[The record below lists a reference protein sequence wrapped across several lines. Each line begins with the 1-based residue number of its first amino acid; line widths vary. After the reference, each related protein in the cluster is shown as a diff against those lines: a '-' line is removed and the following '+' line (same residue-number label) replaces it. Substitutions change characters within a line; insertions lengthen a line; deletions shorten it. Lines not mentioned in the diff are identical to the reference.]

1 MTALRSALRS
11 AIRPAVRS
19 AITLNTGG
27 GVSWSQWIAGLT
39 AAQVLDVDFSYTDR
53 HFQDTSGVTLADD
66 AGENIALASDSA
78 FWDGKTFAA
87 LVASQPE
94 LVSNGDFGSLTGWS
108 GLSATLVGGEA
119 QITGVG
125 AMNSS
130 AANWFAQTVGYS
142 RYSWYRVAYE
152 ATHVSTASS
161 LEAGFGYNPK
171 RVVTSAA
178 NGGVKSGYM
187 FFAQADSL
195 GGGAPWQVTSFA
207 AGSTAVWKVDNVS
220 AKLVPGSHG
229 QQASS
234 GLQGKRQAGG
244 VCRYDGADDN
254 HLTEFRAQ
262 NGAMTLLYHGTVA
275 AFLAGTQM
283 VLGASGSSANR
294 CWLAITTSGLIAA
307 GVGSESTATIVGTTD
322 IRGKTIVAAV
332 TFDGTTVN
340 LFLRVD
346 GATTQEYSATQA
358 GTPTT
363 TVPFR
368 IGAYNNNGTAA
379 GFAAVDA
386 KSLKAAHKAM
396 TLTEFTSIAARLA
409 A

>member
-27 GVSWSQWIAGLT
+27 GVSWSQWITGLT
-39 AAQVLDVDFSYTDR
+39 ETQVLDVDFSYTDR
-53 HFQDTSGVTLADD
+53 HFQDTSGLTLADD
-66 AGENIALASDSA
+66 AGENIAIASDSA
-78 FWDGKTFAA
+78 LWAGKTFAA

-125 AMNSS
+125 PLNGS
-130 AANWFAQTVGYS
+130 AVNWFSQLNVCVRYKFYS
-142 RYSWYRVAYE
+142 VAYD
-152 ATHVSTASS
+152 ATFISTAGS
-161 LEAGFGYNPK
+161 LEAGHGYLA
-171 RVVTSAA
+171 RLTITSAS
-178 NGGVKSGYM
+178 NGGVKATYGYY
-187 FFAQADSL
+187 AQADSVSS
-195 GGGAPWQVTSFA
+195 GQDRMTFA
-207 AGSTAVWKVDNVS
+207 ASASSIWKVDNVS
-220 AKLVPGSHG
+220 VKLVPGSHG
-229 QQASS
+229 LQTSS

-244 VCRYDGADDN
+244 VCRYDGSDDN
-254 HLTEFRAQ
+254 HLTEFKAQ
-262 NGAMTLLYHGTVA
+262 NGAMTLLYHGTVPASLA
-275 AFLAGTQM
+275 ASQM

-294 CWLAITTSGLIAA
+294 CWLAITTAGFIAA
-307 GVGSESTATIVGTTD
+307 GVGSESTATIAGTTD
-322 IRGKTIVAAV
+322 VRGKTIVAAL
-332 TFDGTTVN
+332 TFDGTTVK

-346 GATTQEYSATQA
+346 GVVTQEYSAAQSS
-358 GTPTT
+358 TPTT
-363 TVPFR
+363 TIPFR
-368 IGAYNNNGTAA
+368 LGAYNNNGTAA

-396 TLTEFTSIAARLA
+396 TLADFTSIAAQLA